1 MIGEQPWFLKQMRE
15 IRDNNFN
22 VSLPDG
28 ILIKLLPWWALNVV
42 TIIGMIILINAF
54 KSYKLI

>member
-22 VSLPDG
+22 VFLPDG
-28 ILIKLLPWWALNVV
+28 ILIKLLPWWPLNVV